1 MRRSI
6 LLAVLLLSPLHAQQA
21 PSSIP
26 ALLIRGGTVYD
37 GTGQPGRRADVR
49 TRGDLI
55 VEIGASLPVGAGER
69 MVDASGLAVAP
80 GFIDVHN
87 HSDDALGAETGA
99 APLLRQGITTVLVGQ
114 DGSSDLPVASF
125 MDRIDALHPAVNLAT
140 SVGHGTVRQVV
151 LGADYKRPATET
163 EIAVMKALVERG
175 MRDGALG
182 LSSGL
187 EYDPGFYATTD
198 ELVALAEVA
207 ARFGG
212 FYSSHVRDE
221 ENEFLKAWSEA
232 IDIGKRAHIPV
243 EISHMKA
250 ASRPVWGQAA
260 AGLALVDAAVRDG
273 VSVVGDWYPYTYWHS
288 SIYVLIPDRDV
299 ENRQKWQLG
308 LDEIGGASHVLIA
321 SFKPDP
327 SLVGKTLDQIAQA
340 RRVDPAQLVIDL
352 VHEAGPDFGVIVTA
366 MIEDDLRAILKHPR
380 TIICSDGS
388 ITGRHPRGYGAF
400 PRVLGRYVRDEHVL
414 PLEEALAKMTS
425 RSARQIGLHDRG
437 ELAVGKKADIVIF
450 DPATIGDRGT
460 PEDPSRAPV
469 GVEHVV
475 VNGELVLNGGQVT
488 AARPGRAL
496 RRQDAPRPTA
506 GSTSHGTNGS

>member
-26 ALLIRGGTVYD
+26 GLLIRGGTVYD
-37 GTGQPGRRADVR
+37 GTGQPGLRADVR

-55 VEIGASLPVGAGER
+55 VEIGASLPAGAGER
-69 MVDASGLAVAP
+69 VVDASGLAVTP

-87 HSDDALGAETGA
+87 HSDHALDAETGA
-99 APLLRQGITTVLVGQ
+99 APLLRQGITTLLVGQ

-125 MDRIDALHPAVNLAT
+125 MDRIDALHPAINLAT

-151 LGADYKRPATET
+151 LGADYKRPATEA
-163 EIAVMKALVERG
+163 EIGVMKALVERG

-187 EYDPGFYATTD
+187 EYDPGFYATTA

-232 IDIGKRAHIPV
+232 IEIGKRAHIPV

-250 ASRPVWGQAA
+250 ASRPVWGQAP

-288 SIYVLIPDRDV
+288 SIYVLIPDRDF

-469 GVEHVV
+469 GVEDVV

-496 RRQDAPRPTA
+496 RRQDAPRPAA